1 MKRLLCV
8 LLAVLMLILTAC
20 TPTVQQKET
29 TVPTETTTAPTET
42 TDPEETTDPDT
53 LSAVDC
59 LLDEL
64 PVMSYEEYFAEDRR
78 FCIDGKSA
86 NNRTWSYP
94 YGDSYIL
101 YKADHSWNPTLTR
114 GVIEVSSELFEFDNE
129 YTVPCEKQYPEHSLL
144 AADGKWAYL
153 FDATEILQ
161 VDMHTGE
168 VRQLVSGERLL
179 QADICGKDLL
189 YYACVEGDNI
199 HIHRLYIPT
208 MRTDCLYDDI
218 SSDIPWDD
226 IGFKLYQ
233 PESTLGNLVWRTIS
247 PEMVALMKKELSDP
261 NSPYRANEELS
272 VFWDT
277 EDPFQYKYPYNQTPG
292 YVLTLLME
300 PLEEKTGVSSY
311 LICVYNPVDKTYS
324 EYERTATRCGACY
337 GDTDHVENWKDPVL
351 SIGQWMDTAA
361 LTAPTE
367 LNTSAYPYWDVVDSD
382 VAGSTP
388 WFDIYNPYVMIYPD
402 RFEGGQLYR
411 NTKGVGERLTD
422 LNFLGMK
429 YVDYDVYG
437 VTDAHM
443 LVKIDGSTGE
453 YKDLYPAQHGRIAM
467 LETGSNQML
476 YFLDGD
482 TLMQLDAAEGKVRT
496 LIEHLGQPC
505 DVKFR
510 EDFDDSNILC
520 LTVYAGD
527 LVGNYRMNLQ
537 TGEVT
542 LSDDNIIWPEMG

>member
-1 MKRLLCV
+1 
-8 LLAVLMLILTAC
+8 MLILTAC
-20 TPTVQQKET
+20 TPTVQQNET
-29 TVPTETTTAPTET
+29 TVPMETTTAPTET
-42 TDPEETTDPDT
+42 TAPEETTDPDS

-59 LLDEL
+59 LPDEV
-64 PVMSYEEYFAEDRR
+64 PVMSYEEYFTEDRR
-78 FCIDGKSA
+78 FCIGGKSA

-114 GVIEVSSELFEFDNE
+114 GVIEVSSELFDFDNK

-153 FDATEILQ
+153 FDGTEILQ

-168 VRQLVSGERLL
+168 VRQLVSGERIF
-179 QADICGKDLL
+179 QSYICGKDLL
-189 YYACVEGDNI
+189 YYACVDGDKI

-208 MRTDCLYDDI
+208 MHTDCLYDDI
-218 SSDIPWDD
+218 SSDIPWDGD
-226 IGFKLYQ
+226 GLYLYQ
-233 PESTLGNLVWRTIS
+233 PESTLGNIVWKTIS
-247 PEMVALMKKELSDP
+247 PEMAELMKKELADP
-261 NSPYRANEELS
+261 ESPYREIEEIS
-272 VFWDT
+272 FFWDI
-277 EDPFQYKYPYNQTPG
+277 EDPFQYEFPYSQTVG
-292 YVLTLLME
+292 MALTQLMK
-300 PLEEKTGVSSY
+300 PLEEDTGVSSY
-311 LICVYNPVDKTYS
+311 LIGVYNPAEKTYS
-324 EYERTATRCGACY
+324 EYEYTADCCGACY
-337 GDTDHVENWKDPVL
+337 ADTDHTASWTDPVL
-351 SIGQWMDTAA
+351 TIGQWVDTDT
-361 LTAPTE
+361 LTAPDL

-402 RFEGGQLYR
+402 RFEAGQLYR

-422 LNFLGMK
+422 LNVLGMK
-429 YVDYDVYG
+429 YVDSDVYG

-482 TLMQLDAAEGKVRT
+482 TLMQLDAAGGKVRT
-496 LIEHLGQPC
+496 LVEHLGNMC

-510 EDFDDSNILC
+510 EDYDDSNVLR
-520 LTVYAGD
+520 LTVYVGD
-527 LVGNYRMNLQ
+527 LVGNYRLNLQ
-537 TGEVT
+537 TGEVIP
-542 LSDDNIIWPEMG
+542 SEDNLIWPDMG